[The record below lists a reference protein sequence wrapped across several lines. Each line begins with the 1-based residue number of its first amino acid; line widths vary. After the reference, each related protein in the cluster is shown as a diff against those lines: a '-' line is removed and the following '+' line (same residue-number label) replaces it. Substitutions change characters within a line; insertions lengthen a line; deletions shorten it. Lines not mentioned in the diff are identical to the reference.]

1 MTLRQ
6 QLGKRIR
13 YLRQQKGLS
22 QLDFALLAMINRN
35 YLSDVEQGRRNP
47 SFIILV
53 KIADALNISLEGLF
67 KGIHAL

>member
-13 YLRQQKGLS
+13 YLRQQQGLS

-35 YLSDVEQGRRNP
+35 YLSDIEQGRRNP
-47 SFIILV
+47 TFSILV
-53 KIADALNISLEGLF
+53 KIAEALHITLEVLF
-67 KGIHAL
+67 KGIHSS